1 MTALA
6 GTPRLPQPFGPDLH
20 LVTQGRTITAGD
32 FAAIVNASWEF
43 STMHTDAEYARNTVY
58 GRPILGG
65 PCLIAM
71 TAGLTVHDLY
81 VSWQAAGYDVYA
93 ALGIDEVRYV
103 TPVVVDDTI
112 HAVVEVAEFHPTPNG
127 SAMFTRLNDT
137 LHNQRGEVVLTMH
150 RKYLL
155 KGIPG

>member
-1 MTALA
+1 MSSAA
-6 GTPRLPQPFGPDLH
+6 GTPRLPAPFGLDMH
-20 LVTQGRTITAGD
+20 IVTQGRTVTAGD

-43 STMHTDAEYARNTVY
+43 STMHTDAEFAKNTVY
-58 GRPILGG
+58 GKPILGG

-81 VSWQAAGYDVYA
+81 VAWQAAGYDVYA
-93 ALGIDEVRYV
+93 ALGIDEVTYV

-112 HAVVEVAEFHPTPNG
+112 HAEVGVGEFRATENG
-127 SAMFTRLNDT
+127 SAMFCRLDDV
-137 LHNQRGEVVLTMH
+137 LKNQRGDVVLTMH

>member
-1 MTALA
+1 MTAVA
-6 GTPRLPQPFGPDLH
+6 GKPRNPQPFGPDLH
-20 LVTQGRTITAGD
+20 LVTQGRTVTSGD

-58 GRPILGG
+58 GKPILGG

-81 VSWQAAGYDVYA
+81 VSWRAAGYDVYA
-93 ALGIDEVRYV
+93 ALGIDDVRYR

-112 HAVVEVAEFHPTPNG
+112 HADVGVAEFRPTPNG
-127 SAMFTRLNDT
+127 SAMFTRLDDV
-137 LHNQRGEVVLTMH
+137 LLNQRGDVVLTMH

-155 KGIPG
+155 KGIPD